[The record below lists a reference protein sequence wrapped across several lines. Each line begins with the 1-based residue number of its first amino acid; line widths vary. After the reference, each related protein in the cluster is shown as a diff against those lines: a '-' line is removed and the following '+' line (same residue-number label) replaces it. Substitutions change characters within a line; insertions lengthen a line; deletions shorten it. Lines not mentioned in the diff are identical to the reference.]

1 MLAQLLHMRARLLR
15 WPSPQGG
22 VSMISSPK
30 SAALL
35 QAIFDVRWHQTRPG
49 WRKNGRFQVAD
60 RGDVRLRQARCFGKQ
75 ICEGRVSPEHN
86 WNHWK
91 QPQGGPKT
99 SRLDLQVTSHNKSI
113 LL

>member
-1 MLAQLLHMRARLLR
+1 MRARLLR

-49 WRKNGRFQVAD
+49 WLKLQVPGGHVA
-60 RGDVRLRQARCFGKQ
+60 VPLRQARCFGKQ

-91 QPQGGPKT
+91 QPQGVPKT
-99 SRLDLQVTSHNKSI
+99 SRLDLQVISHNKSI